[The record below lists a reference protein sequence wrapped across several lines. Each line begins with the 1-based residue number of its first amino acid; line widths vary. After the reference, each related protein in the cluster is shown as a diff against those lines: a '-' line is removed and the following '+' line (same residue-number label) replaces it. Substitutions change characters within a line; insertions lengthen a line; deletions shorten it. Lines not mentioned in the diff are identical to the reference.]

1 MYVQISILFDSKHM
15 IIFLSISLNIYV
27 LDALKNHINEMVLG
41 MHTTYAP
48 GRVEQSLMC
57 LTADPGVKSL
67 ILAQSHTFGEIGH
80 EIISTSF
87 SVTSESMCR
96 KYWLLAQEKKCG

>member
-1 MYVQISILFDSKHM
+1 MP
-15 IIFLSISLNIYV
+15 
-27 LDALKNHINEMVLG
+27 
-41 MHTTYAP
+41 TTYTP
-48 GRVEQSLMC
+48 GGVEQSLMC
-57 LTADPGVKSL
+57 LTAESGVKSL

-80 EIISTSF
+80 EIISRSF